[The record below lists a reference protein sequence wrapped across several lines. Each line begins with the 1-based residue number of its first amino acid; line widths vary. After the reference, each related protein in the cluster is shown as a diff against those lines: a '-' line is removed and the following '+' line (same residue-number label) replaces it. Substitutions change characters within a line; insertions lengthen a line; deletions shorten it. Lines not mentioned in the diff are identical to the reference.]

1 MSEEGES
8 GSQTEPRQAQ
18 YAIHSGPDGQGQTF
32 TVEEAV
38 EKTGFGKFQWRL
50 SILTGMAWMA
60 DAMEVNS
67 LSSIKKFSI
76 FFWIKICKK
85 VLLHVIEEEL

>member
-1 MSEEGES
+1 MSGEGES
-8 GSQTEPRQAQ
+8 ENQTGPREAQ
-18 YAIHSGPDGQGQTF
+18 YAIHSGPDDQGVTF

-60 DAMEVNS
+60 DAMEVNNFKVYAAA
-67 LSSIKKFSI
+67 IKQYHLLFS
-76 FFWIKICKK
+76 
-85 VLLHVIEEEL
+85 

>member
-1 MSEEGES
+1 MCDYRMGSDGERES
-8 GSQTEPRQAQ
+8 PRPAQ
-18 YAIHSGPDGQGQTF
+18 YAIQSGPDGQGRTF

-60 DAMEVNS
+60 DAMEV
-67 LSSIKKFSI
+67 
-76 FFWIKICKK
+76 
-85 VLLHVIEEEL
+85 